1 LGSDHVVGSRKSAQD
16 LVSRN
21 MWKYSLRW
29 KLQNTPR
36 MLPLLFFTIA
46 NLSQKEVVDG
56 ARVPPILQ
64 VGTESETDEFVPVAF
79 WVTVFSTRLMVWTT
93 PVAHKS
99 RSRRLKMNPRRS
111 QCLHRPVI
119 FEVKGWESN
128 FHTPTVACGRGTRS
142 SVHPH
147 NAILM

>member
-1 LGSDHVVGSRKSAQD
+1 
-16 LVSRN
+16 
-21 MWKYSLRW
+21 M
-29 KLQNTPR
+29 
-36 MLPLLFFTIA
+36 
-46 NLSQKEVVDG
+46 DG

-64 VGTESETDEFVPVAF
+64 AGTESETDEFVPVAF

-99 RSRRLKMNPRRS
+99 RNSRLKMNPRRS
-111 QCLHRPVI
+111 ECLHRPVI

-128 FHTPTVACGRGTRS
+128 FYTPTVACGMGTRS